1 MLQSLRFCLSGAG
14 AKMSPA
20 TRKQLTPILLGMI
33 GSSEDATR
41 SVASACTGVLCLS
54 LPEEELTDLLI
65 QHLLGKMHLI
75 DLFHRNEFFF
85 HGKMCLFS
93 NCQKKN

>member
-1 MLQSLRFCLSGAG
+1 MLQSLRFCLVGAG

-65 QHLLGKMHLI
+65 QHLLGMYSQTC
-75 DLFHRNEFFF
+75 
-85 HGKMCLFS
+85 GKRPYEPGSDKTCLRGF
-93 NCQKKN
+93 